1 MTTSPNLVTLTDPRS
16 PAAEAYRA
24 LRTNLMFSSVDRPL
38 HTLLVTS
45 PAPDEGKST
54 ALANLAVTLAQGGR
68 TTILVD
74 CDLRRPA
81 QPGIWELSNE
91 RGLTTMMLDSD
102 GPAEPP
108 LQSVGIENLS
118 ILLSGPSPTSPADL
132 LGSRKMDAVIETL
145 KSRAEI
151 VLFDAPPVLAVTDA
165 ALLGLKLD
173 GVLLVMTAG
182 HTRRDHAEQ
191 AKELLQK
198 VHLHIVGVL
207 LNDAPAGS
215 GAGKYY
221 GE

>member
-1 MTTSPNLVTLTDPRS
+1 MTTSPDLVTLTDPRS
-16 PAAEAYRA
+16 PAAEAFRA

-38 HTLLVTS
+38 RTLLVTS
-45 PAPDEGKST
+45 PAPDEGKSV
-54 ALANLAVTLAQGGR
+54 ALANLAVTLAQAGR
-68 TTILVD
+68 KTILVD

-81 QPGIWELSNE
+81 QPEIWGLPNE
-91 RGLTTMMLDSD
+91 RGLTTMMANA
-102 GPAEPP
+102 GPTNEPP

-118 ILLSGPSPTSPADL
+118 LLLSGPNAPSPADL
-132 LGSRKMDAVIETL
+132 LGSRKMDEVIEAV

-191 AKELLQK
+191 AKGLLEK
-198 VHLHIVGVL
+198 VHIHIVGVL

-221 GE
+221 G